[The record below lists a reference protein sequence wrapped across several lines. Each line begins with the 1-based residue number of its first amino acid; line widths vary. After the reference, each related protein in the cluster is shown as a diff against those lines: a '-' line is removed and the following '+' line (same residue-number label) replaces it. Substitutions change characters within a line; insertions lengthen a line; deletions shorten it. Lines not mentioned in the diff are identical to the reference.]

1 MRDKLINIGVY
12 IVKNVFPSIYVKIW
26 NDAVSK
32 VYDDLHY
39 DCTEQDYED
48 QMPDELLEESYKVDL
63 MKEWHDNMDDMPDY
77 EYDEHGNMI
86 RR

>member
-1 MRDKLINIGVY
+1 MRNKLINIGVY

-32 VYDDLHY
+32 VYDDLH
-39 DCTEQDYED
+39 TEQDYMCYED
-48 QMPDELLEESYKVDL
+48 EEPINL
-63 MKEWHDNMDDMPDY
+63 MKEWQDDMPDY
-77 EYDEHGNMI
+77 EYDEHGNMV